1 MSWKP
6 IRINTYWSAEEAHS
20 ALEFIDELRDQILNA
35 YEDKII
41 AMRLEELEREE
52 LDAVQHVLALD
63 PDDF

>member
-6 IRINTYWSAEEAHS
+6 IRINTYWSAEKAHS

>member
-20 ALEFIDELRDQILNA
+20 VLEFIDELRDQILNV

-41 AMRLEELEREE
+41 AMRLEELQQEE
-52 LDAVQHVLALD
+52 SDAAQQVLALD
-63 PDDF
+63 HDDF